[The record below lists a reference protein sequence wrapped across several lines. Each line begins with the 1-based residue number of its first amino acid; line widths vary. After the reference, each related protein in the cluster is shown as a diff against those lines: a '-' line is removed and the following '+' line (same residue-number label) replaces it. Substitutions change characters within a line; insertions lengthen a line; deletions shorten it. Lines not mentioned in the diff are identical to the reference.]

1 MSVASVHRRTLAKRR
16 RYGLRLR
23 SGSSPRKNGS
33 SARLLTMTA
42 AADLIRPTVNIVSIT
57 GWPVRQWRIGA
68 AADRT
73 APEPFCPLSRVAARP
88 VAPPQAHVVTS
99 QTVRWRTGR
108 ACGRRPVRGVR
119 SEEGKS
125 GLRRGQR
132 RRWGF
137 ATGVRAS
144 S

>member
-16 RYGLRLR
+16 RCGLGHR

-33 SARLLTMTA
+33 SARLLI
-42 AADLIRPTVNIVSIT
+42 DDGGGGLIRPTVNIVSIVR
-57 GWPVRQWRIGA
+57 WPVRQWRIAA
-68 AADRT
+68 AADRDRRRT
-73 APEPFCPLSRVAARP
+73 VLPTVACRGATSRYAPATPS
-88 VAPPQAHVVTS
+88 S
-99 QTVRWRTGR
+99 QTVRRCTGR

-125 GLRRGQR
+125 GLRRGKR
-132 RRWGF
+132 RRRGF